1 MSWELSWARLH
12 SLCPSNPSTLVSH
25 TPGTDLR
32 AVLLRFHCWG
42 ETPSCLPAP
51 SVHRASSASTLLA
64 LGTHPCHPHHLHL
77 RAVPVVQTSPERCR
91 EPNPGPIP
99 GATGLSSCWISC
111 LLCAS
116 AAFCV
121 ATPVPL
127 CHRSG
132 DAEGDAV
139 SWGCQSPCAVPP
151 DGEAFSCSRPKNNC
165 RRFLHPAAGSRPGN
179 SGAAESSHFP

>member
-1 MSWELSWARLH
+1 MYFQCVHPLSSERRLTFIS
-12 SLCPSNPSTLVSH
+12 SLHIGKLKTDTDVRLVGCCP
-25 TPGTDLR
+25 G
-32 AVLLRFHCWG
+32 
-42 ETPSCLPAP
+42 LPK
-51 SVHRASSASTLLA
+51 SR
-64 LGTHPCHPHHLHL
+64 GF
-77 RAVPVVQTSPERCR
+77 R